1 MLPSSSI
8 LGIRAVEPLEEDK
21 ITKEVE
27 PGIEVFSSSAW
38 APRGPLEAQAGP
50 EEDHDHLHHAQDN
63 AREADVRRPPWML
76 SLEVQSGP
84 EEDRDHLHHG

>member
-1 MLPSSSI
+1 M
-8 LGIRAVEPLEEDK
+8 EPLEEGK